1 MVCFILIVNCIFWG
15 FSFSLQL
22 AKHCCYCWKSG
33 VNFWWGF
40 PGVYIHRG
48 TYRTNVLSHTKLI
61 GQLSSSQQNV
71 TDISHQWNH
80 SKLKGRLNCCVSVH
94 LHLSVIKYI
103 TNNRLIKEQWRTNQ
117 LINQQTN
124 NTDVKPFRN
133 WCTMNEWLTDCEYLN
148 LLYFTLWA
156 LQTSSKKV
164 VKYLL
169 KKSYL

>member
-1 MVCFILIVNCIFWG
+1 M
-15 FSFSLQL
+15 
-22 AKHCCYCWKSG
+22 
-33 VNFWWGF
+33 
-40 PGVYIHRG
+40 YIHRG

-80 SKLKGRLNCCVSVH
+80 SKHKVGLNCCARVH

-156 LQTSSKKV
+156 VQTSNNKESCKTSIKEKEAEEV
-164 VKYLL
+164 LCKWITWLSDSFFLGCALPL
-169 KKSYL
+169 KIFMSVLCPID